1 MSLLKR
7 NGKSLLLRERWL
19 PMLVL
24 ASSLAGSALVT
35 GLATVVEAAVVDR
48 FVLDPGIEMFVSIIG
63 ALELEL
69 SRGGS

>member
-7 NGKSLLLRERWL
+7 NGKSLLLSERWL

-24 ASSLAGSALVT
+24 GSSLLAGSAVLT
-35 GLATVVEAAVVDR
+35 GFTAGDDAVDR
-48 FVLDPGIEMFVSIIG
+48 FVLDPGIEMLVSIIG